1 MIALRG
7 DARTFALA
15 APFGVGAWL
24 IACVAAPCSLAAQ
37 LAVDGAPRASAPPA
51 SVAPVRWPD
60 VGFDPAS
67 DVFLAVTGAGHVGG
81 LLVAPSGEP
90 IGAPFVIDAA
100 SAFAQAPRVTHV
112 EGAGFLVAWHET
124 VGDATE
130 LRGRLVRADGSF
142 ATGDLVLSPVGTN
155 WEMGAAI
162 ASSPASE
169 VALAVWQS
177 IPERQIVAQRLDV
190 SEAAL
195 ASGSVRLGAPI
206 VVDPRAIYFRDPAVA
221 HHRASDRFFVAYADC
236 EADAACAVHV
246 QRLDAG
252 TGERV
257 GEPILLED
265 RLDAGYVPEL
275 VSIAHTGRVL
285 AVWYLRAG
293 FAASFHARTIDA
305 DGTLGALV
313 TASLVGS
320 YDANGLAYAPSSGTV
335 VFVSHGTGAED
346 VAIELDAA
354 GHPLGEPLAFGA
366 PSATGNFNPRIAAS
380 TNAPRFLAVTS
391 TEFTSLTTQVLT
403 TASRDPSTARDAGLD
418 LDAGSLDAGVGTVP
432 GDATLGGL
440 DGAVGRG
447 AAPGCAC
454 TVRPAARVPPWLA
467 LALALVAWR
476 AQRSVVA
483 KRASASVSGTA

>member
-1 MIALRG
+1 ML
-7 DARTFALA
+7 
-15 APFGVGAWL
+15 GVGACL
-24 IACVAAPCSLAAQ
+24 IACVTAPGSLAAQ
-37 LAVDGAPRASAPPA
+37 LALEGAPRPSTPPA
-51 SVAPVRWPD
+51 SVSPVRWPD
-60 VGFDPAS
+60 VAFDPAS
-67 DVFLAVTGAGHVGG
+67 DVFLAVSGAGHVGG
-81 LLVAPSGEP
+81 ILVASSGEP
-90 IGAPFVIDAA
+90 LGAPFVIDAA

-195 ASGSVRLGAPI
+195 SAGGAAVRLGAPI
-206 VVDPRAIYFRDPAVA
+206 VIDARAIYFRDPAVV
-221 HHRASDRFFVAYADC
+221 HHAGSDRFFVAYADC

-305 DGTLGALV
+305 DGALGELV

-335 VFVSHGTGAED
+335 VFVTHGSTAED

-380 TNAPRFLAVTS
+380 TRAPRFLAVTS
-391 TEFTSLTTQVLT
+391 TEFTSLTTQRIT
-403 TASRDPSTARDAGLD
+403 TASRDPSADRDAGLG
-418 LDAGSLDAGVGTVP
+418 LDAGALDAGAVP
-432 GDATLGGL
+432 GDAAVADL
-440 DGAVGRG
+440 DGAPGRG
-447 AAPGCAC
+447 AVSGCAC
-454 TVRPAARVPPWLA
+454 TVRSAARVPPWLA

-476 AQRSVVA
+476 AAQRRVAA
-483 KRASASVSGTA
+483 KRARASARGTA

>member
-1 MIALRG
+1 MIAR
-7 DARTFALA
+7 
-15 APFGVGAWL
+15 PFGAVGAWL
-24 IACVAAPCSLAAQ
+24 IAGLALAPALEAQ
-37 LAVDGAPRASAPPA
+37 LAAGGSPRASTPPA
-51 SVAPVRWPD
+51 SVMPVRWPD
-60 VGFDPAS
+60 VAFDPAS
-67 DVFLAVTGAGHVGG
+67 DLFLAVSGATHVAG

-90 IGAPFVIDAA
+90 VGAPFVIDEA

-112 EGAGFLVAWHET
+112 AHAGFLVAWHES
-124 VGDATE
+124 VGDTTE
-130 LRGRLVRADGSF
+130 LRGRLVRGDGSF
-142 ATGDLVLSPVGTN
+142 ASGDLVLSPLGTN

-190 SEAAL
+190 TASAL
-195 ASGSVRLGAPI
+195 AAGSVRLGEPI
-206 VVDPRAIYFRDPAVA
+206 VVDPRAIYFRDPAVV
-221 HHRASDRFFVAYADC
+221 HHAGSDRFFVAYADC

-252 TGERV
+252 SGARV

-305 DGTLGALV
+305 DGALGELV

-320 YDANGLAYAPSSGTV
+320 YDANGLAYAPASGTA
-335 VFVSHGTGAED
+335 VFVSHGMGAED
-346 VAIELDAA
+346 VAIELDAD
-354 GHPLGEPLAFGA
+354 GRPLGEPIAFGV
-366 PSATGNFNPRIAAS
+366 PGTTGNFNPRIAAS
-380 TNAPRFLAVTS
+380 THAPRFLAVTA

-403 TASRDPSTARDAGLD
+403 TLSRDPSLT
-418 LDAGSLDAGVGTVP
+418 LDAGVTMR
-432 GDATLGGL
+432 DAGASTRDAADDGAMGL
-440 DGAVGRG
+440 DASLGPGAS
-447 AAPGCAC
+447 PGCAC
-454 TVRPAARVPPWLA
+454 TVSTRAGHASTDGRSLARVSSWLA
-467 LALALVAWR
+467 LALVLAR
-476 AQRSVVA
+476 ARQRSVSA
-483 KRASASVSGTA
+483 KRARASASEAA